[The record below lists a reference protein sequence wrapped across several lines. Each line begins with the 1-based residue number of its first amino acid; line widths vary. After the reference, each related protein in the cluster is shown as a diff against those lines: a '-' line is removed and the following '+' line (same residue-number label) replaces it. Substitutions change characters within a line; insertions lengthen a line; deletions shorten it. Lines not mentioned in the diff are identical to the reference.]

1 LLKLEQKANDV
12 FSQYVHL
19 YYDFAVSSVYLC
31 DSEQHGFSGC
41 FLVKK
46 ELHDQKEI
54 KYGCWDAI
62 HVVTCA
68 MQGGKAGY
76 TVISTVMI
84 TLDAHTDSIGKMTI
98 AGSSAKT
105 ASCEVAMDAG
115 FNADPSLAH
124 IRNIGRMIESNES
137 VFRNDVSESYI
148 SKQRQITNSGRLME
162 EYMSKDEKS
171 AF

>member
-1 LLKLEQKANDV
+1 MEQKANDT
-12 FSQYVHL
+12 FAQYVHL
-19 YYDFAVSSVYLC
+19 YYDLAVSSVYLV
-31 DSEQHGFSGC
+31 DSETPGFSGC

-68 MQGGKAGY
+68 LQGGKAGY

-84 TLDAHTDSIGKMTI
+84 TLEANTESIGKMTI
-98 AGSSAKT
+98 AGSSSKT
-105 ASCEVAMDAG
+105 SSCEVAVDTA
-115 FNADPSLAH
+115 FNADPHQAH
-124 IRNIGRMIESNES
+124 IRTLGRLIESNES
-137 VFRNDVSESYI
+137 VLRNEVTDTYI

-162 EYMSKDEKS
+162 EYMTKDEKT